1 VKTLDEQ
8 VLQQRLREE
17 ISRLE
22 TGPVPADAVLRRGK
36 AIRARRRA
44 VTVSGAAALAV
55 AVAVSTAIA
64 GVTPSAT
71 HPSAP
76 VASGGHPGTKNIW
89 NLAHPGAP
97 GGVFVSG
104 IVNGRPWR
112 LAVGNI
118 AGQAPW
124 CLPAVLLNGADAG
137 LLPIDSTATPVG
149 DPSFLTDV
157 PGWPGIGFAFIQV
170 PPGVTEVTA
179 DLPGGVSLGVPPV
192 TVTLCGERFR
202 LAGFGF
208 ADPHRGVADISVR
221 LASGR
226 TNTFYPSPGLFS
238 QDSGTPGVWV
248 SLNRVT
254 GDAGSGVTG
263 SGAIGGTSWQVSMT
277 LGPAGQCFTLSASL
291 GGTSAR
297 ASDCVPIEAPPAG
310 VSLEPLPLA
319 MPTQLTGWAGIVS
332 PRAAYLVAR
341 LSDGRTQRLMPV
353 DIGGRKYFGLAL
365 GNAVTVA
372 GLTVYDARGHA
383 FGTATSAFAVK

>member
-8 VLQQRLREE
+8 VLRQRLREE

-36 AIRARRRA
+36 AIRLRRRTTA
-44 VTVSGAAALAV
+44 ASGVAALAAAV
-55 AVAVSTAIA
+55 AVAVIA
-64 GVTPSAT
+64 GVTPGAR
-71 HPSAP
+71 HPPAP

-104 IVNGRPWR
+104 IVNGKPWR
-112 LAVGNI
+112 LAAKSI

-170 PPGVTEVTA
+170 PAGVNEVTA

-192 TVTLCGERFR
+192 TVTLCGERFH

-226 TNTFYPSPGLFS
+226 TKTFYPSPGLFS

-248 SLNRVT
+248 SLNRVI

-263 SGAIGGTSWQVSMT
+263 SGAIGATSWQVSMT
-277 LGPAGQCFTLSASL
+277 LGPAGQCFTLSGSL
-291 GGTSAR
+291 GGTSAH
-297 ASDCVPIEAPPAG
+297 ASDCVPIEASPAG

-319 MPTQLTGWAGIVS
+319 MPTQLTGYAGLVS
-332 PRAAYLVAR
+332 PRTAYLVAR

-353 DIGGRKYFGLAL
+353 DIGGREYFGLAL

-383 FGTATSAFAVK
+383 FGTATPTSAVK